1 MLYLPTMKASTKKQ
15 KVLIAFPSSRNS
27 RTEKMSGIYRYL
39 TEAGKSWEFVIMY
52 NHMTVTRDYLKRL
65 IDEGLDGAIF
75 SAVSIPEDTVS
86 FMSDIRFPVVTIA
99 LELPKRNN
107 VSFVLSDIAAQ
118 SRLAAQEFL
127 KSGRFHS
134 FGYVPTIESSDSCQI
149 HEQSFRK
156 TISAYGFDLSVFSPP
171 PEKDRATMIRWIREL
186 PKPAA
191 IFAACDYRANDV
203 LVAAHKAKVCIPD
216 EVEVMGMAN
225 DTTLCENTSPRLTS
239 IQPDFE
245 QQGYLAAQLLDR
257 LLSGD
262 RTSASV
268 SVGVR
273 EIAWRESAIQS
284 GGTGG
289 ILVQRALDY
298 INREYA
304 SGIGVRDVVDYLK
317 VSRTLADLRFRQFRK
332 QSILSTITEIRLEKT
347 REHLISSPRL
357 SIAEVCRQVGWLSER
372 YPKRL
377 FRKRFGITMREARS
391 RCVQ

>member
-1 MLYLPTMKASTKKQ
+1 MIYLSIMKTSTKKQ
-15 KVLIAFPSSRNS
+15 KILIAFPSSRNS

-39 TEAGKSWEFVIMY
+39 TETGKSWEFVIMY
-52 NHMTVTRDYLKRL
+52 NHMTVTRDYLERL
-65 IDEGLDGAIF
+65 VNEGLDGAIF
-75 SAVSIPEDTVS
+75 SAVNIPEDSVS
-86 FMSDIRFPVVTIA
+86 FMSDTLFPVVTIA
-99 LELPKRNN
+99 LKLPTRDN

-127 KSGRFHS
+127 KSGRFRS
-134 FGYVPTIESSDSCQI
+134 FGYVPLIESSDLCQI
-149 HEQSFRK
+149 HEQSFRQ
-156 TISAYGFDLSVFSPP
+156 TISSFGFDLSVFSPH
-171 PEKDRATMIRWIREL
+171 PERDRATMIRWIREL

-203 LVAAHKAKVCIPD
+203 LIAARKAKVRIPD
-216 EVEVMGMAN
+216 DVEVMGMAN
-225 DTTLCENTSPRLTS
+225 DTTLCENSSPRLTS

-262 RTSASV
+262 RSSV
-268 SVGVR
+268 SISVGVR

-284 GGTGG
+284 GHTGG

-304 SGIGVRDVVDYLK
+304 AGIGVRDVVNYLN
-317 VSRTLADLRFRQFRK
+317 VSRTLADLRFHQFRK
-332 QSILSTITEIRLEKT
+332 QSILSTITEIRLKKT
-347 REHLISSPRL
+347 REFLISSPHL
-357 SIAEVCRQVGWLSER
+357 SIAEVCRRVGWLSER

-377 FRKRFGITMREARS
+377 FRKRFGITMREARKQ
-391 RCVQ
+391 CI